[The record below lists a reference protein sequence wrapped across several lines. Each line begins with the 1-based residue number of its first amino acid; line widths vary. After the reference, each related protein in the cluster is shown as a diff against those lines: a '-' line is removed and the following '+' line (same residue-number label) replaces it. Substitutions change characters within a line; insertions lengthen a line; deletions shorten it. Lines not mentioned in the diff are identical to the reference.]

1 VERGTPALAEPYPP
15 AYPGGSMRSLRP
27 CRPGWRAAVTLLL
40 AACAVAPSNTG
51 APPSPISVSGHSY
64 NRSDMEVYL
73 LCGNRNARW
82 LGVVSKKG
90 AAAFE
95 IPAEAARCGSG
106 LNFFLAARDRGR
118 GYWAGPVRPRA
129 GEEIDLVIEKYAGL
143 STARVRGN
151 FR

>member
-1 VERGTPALAEPYPP
+1 
-15 AYPGGSMRSLRP
+15 MRSLRP
-27 CRPGWRAAVTLLL
+27 CRPGWWAGVALLSS
-40 AACAVAPSNTG
+40 ACAVVPRSTETL
-51 APPSPISVSGHSY
+51 PTLIPISGHSY
-64 NRSDMEVYL
+64 NRSDVDVYL
-73 LCGNRNARW
+73 MCGHRDARR

-95 IPAEAARCGSG
+95 IPAEAARCASG
-106 LNFFLAARDRGR
+106 LNFFLVAWDRGR

-129 GEEIDLVIEKYAGL
+129 GEQIDLVIEKYAGL